1 MIPLKEQEIVREK
14 FAHELTGPVKID
26 LFTARE
32 RALTVPDEQPCAGCK
47 PTRELLQELS
57 SLSDLLSLRV
67 HIWKET
73 KEERER
79 LGIVRVPGIALR
91 DHGSAAVKFYGFPSG
106 TEFPGFVQSIIDI
119 SRGEPLLPPLSVKS
133 LRKLKDDVTVRV
145 FVTPTC
151 PYCPQMARAA
161 YHLALANPKV
171 QAEVIEI
178 TEFPELAQ
186 RYDVRAVPLTVIA
199 DKARIAGVVQPEVL
213 VDQLLTAAR
222 SPAADTPQAAGSSLL
237 VSPAAEGPPRRGQQ
251 RDSGLIIP

>member
-1 MIPLKEQEIVREK
+1 MIPLKDQEIIREK

-26 LFTARE
+26 LFTDRE
-32 RALTVPDEQPCAGCK
+32 LALTVPGEQPCPGCK
-47 PTRELLQELS
+47 PTREMLQELS

-67 HIWKET
+67 HIWKEAR
-73 KEERER
+73 EERES
-79 LGIVRVPGIALR
+79 LGIVRVPGIVLR
-91 DHGSAAVKFYGFPSG
+91 DHGSVAVKFYGIPAG
-106 TEFPGFVQSIIDI
+106 AEFPGFVESIIDI
-119 SRGEPLLPPLSVKS
+119 SRGEALLPPVTVKS

-171 QAEVIEI
+171 HAEVIEI
-178 TEFPELAQ
+178 TEFPELAE

-213 VDQLLTAAR
+213 VDQLLTAAQ
-222 SPAADTPQAAGSSLL
+222 SPAAEAPKAAGPSLL
-237 VSPAAEGPPRRGQQ
+237 VSPAAEGPPQRGQ
-251 RDSGLIIP
+251 